1 MGNDNGSPAPE
12 TVPLKR
18 FLRANCCNR
27 FCTFFVLLI
36 IIACSGYFNYTLVQL
51 TQELKGDEAE
61 VNALRATVSK
71 QQLVIDRF
79 NQSVTNS
86 DVLHKVT
93 TLEQELYTTENE
105 MNEKMK
111 KSQETVSKLLNATL
125 DELATTVAQAKREIR
140 TDVLQVKQ
148 DVAKYANETNDKFN
162 MENSFMIWQL
172 AGTFT
177 LIACLISMWH
187 MTAHLRKF
195 RKPSVQRKILAI
207 LWMSPIYGITSWL
220 SLVFPSVEAYFAI
233 VKDFYEAYII
243 YQFLSFLISVLGKGN
258 RAVVVNLLTRHADH
272 LEPPYRLCG
281 CCTPDPYD
289 TPKKKA
295 DAVLLQCQ
303 AFAMQ
308 FVFFKPMTTIGIF
321 LCKKYYHMP
330 ADTPNYL
337 SPKFWLIVVQNISVF
352 LAFSG
357 LLKFY
362 HAVQDDLAWCRP
374 FPKFLCIKG
383 IVFMTFWQGLCI
395 AILAQT
401 TRHNVRDDSGSEKWA
416 KQAQNFLVCLEM
428 LLFSIAHFYC
438 FPTEEWEDGYQ
449 PNNKPDS
456 KFGDNLALSDFLDDL
471 KLIVKGNRKK
481 KKIKG
486 YSLDD
491 SSVSTPETVQ
501 EAANESSPLM
511 KADSFDLDDSHHN
524 TVQSK
529 STKSNENLK
538 RQQSIKLL
546 EKTLQS
552 IEYDSDSDDDTEM
565 GMTKKQLDSN
575 SVHNYDDDVKK
586 IPAAYG
592 SLDSSY
598 KNATYERKEVT
609 IQSGDSLAE
618 KVNQD
623 HYSSVTET
631 TSLLSPLLQTVDPPI
646 DNNVSSNKIE
656 DPFRSSKTAESIDTK
671 KDDYSRIDV
680 DENKESL
687 SNVVMDGIVK
697 PHHEIKN
704 EKDDRIVSSVHEPA
718 EGNSF
723 VFVETN
729 LVEKKQVDIEK
740 YNYHC
745 KDEDSHLAQNVTD
758 FEKKPADIEK
768 GDYDCKNEDSHLAK
782 NVADFR
788 IDSVQEMEPKETTS
802 GQNSGTSEL
811 LQPSIFT
818 MHSNM

>member
-1 MGNDNGSPAPE
+1 M
-12 TVPLKR
+12 
-18 FLRANCCNR
+18 
-27 FCTFFVLLI
+27 
-36 IIACSGYFNYTLVQL
+36 
-51 TQELKGDEAE
+51 
-61 VNALRATVSK
+61 
-71 QQLVIDRF
+71 
-79 NQSVTNS
+79 
-86 DVLHKVT
+86 
-93 TLEQELYTTENE
+93 
-105 MNEKMK
+105 
-111 KSQETVSKLLNATL
+111 
-125 DELATTVAQAKREIR
+125 
-140 TDVLQVKQ
+140 
-148 DVAKYANETNDKFN
+148 
-162 MENSFMIWQL
+162 
-172 AGTFT
+172 
-177 LIACLISMWH
+177 
-187 MTAHLRKF
+187 
-195 RKPSVQRKILAI
+195 
-207 LWMSPIYGITSWL
+207 
-220 SLVFPSVEAYFAI
+220 
-233 VKDFYEAYII
+233 
-243 YQFLSFLISVLGKGN
+243 
-258 RAVVVNLLTRHADH
+258 
-272 LEPPYRLCG
+272 
-281 CCTPDPYD
+281 
-289 TPKKKA
+289 
-295 DAVLLQCQ
+295 
-303 AFAMQ
+303 
-308 FVFFKPMTTIGIF
+308 
-321 LCKKYYHMP
+321 
-330 ADTPNYL
+330 
-337 SPKFWLIVVQNISVF
+337 
-352 LAFSG
+352 
-357 LLKFY
+357 
-362 HAVQDDLAWCRP
+362 
-374 FPKFLCIKG
+374 
-383 IVFMTFWQGLCI
+383 
-395 AILAQT
+395 
-401 TRHNVRDDSGSEKWA
+401 
-416 KQAQNFLVCLEM
+416 
-428 LLFSIAHFYC
+428 
-438 FPTEEWEDGYQ
+438 
-449 PNNKPDS
+449 
-456 KFGDNLALSDFLDDL
+456 
-471 KLIVKGNRKK
+471 
-481 KKIKG
+481 
-486 YSLDD
+486 DD

-671 KDDYSRIDV
+671 KDDYSRIEV